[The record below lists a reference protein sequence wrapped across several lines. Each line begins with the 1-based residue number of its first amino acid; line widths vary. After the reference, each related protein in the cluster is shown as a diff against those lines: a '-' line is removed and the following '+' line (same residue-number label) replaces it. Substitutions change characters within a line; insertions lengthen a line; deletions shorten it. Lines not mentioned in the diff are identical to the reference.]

1 MRTEVRRPAFDPD
14 ILALPFYDRTHRALA
29 ESVDRWCAEQGALW
43 ARARTDASDSSGA
56 SIIRELGA
64 AGWLAG
70 LDPAAGAGAPGLD
83 WRGLCLMREILAY
96 SEDLADYAFSVQAL
110 AATPIRRHGSAEQQ
124 ARWLPPMSRGE
135 AIGAFALSEDQAG
148 SDVAAIELR
157 AENHSSGYLLNG
169 HKAWIANGT
178 LADVFC
184 VIARTGGLGAFGL
197 TAFLVPAGTPGLRT
211 QPIDMV
217 APRSLARV
225 EFEDCYV
232 PADAVLGGL
241 GGGFI
246 LTMDLLERFR
256 MTVGAAAVG
265 FARRAADAALDHAR
279 GRKAYGATL
288 FDLPTVRASL
298 ADAEVALNAAA
309 LLVARAAWDADHS
322 APHFARQAGIAKLY
336 ATENAQVIVDAAVQ
350 IRGASGLVTD
360 SLTERLYRQIRSLR
374 LYEGASEVLRATI
387 AETLGHR
394 TASAGP
400 VPAES
405 GAAHAGP

>member
-14 ILALPFYDRTHRALA
+14 ILALPFYDRTHRAVA
-29 ESVDRWCAEQGALW
+29 ESMDEWCAAKTELW
-43 ARARTDASDSSGA
+43 ARARSVAPDVAGT

-64 AGWLAG
+64 AGWLAA
-70 LDPAAGAGAPGLD
+70 LDPAAGASAPGSD
-83 WRGLCLMREILAY
+83 WRGLCLMRELLAY

-110 AATPIRRHGSAEQQ
+110 AATPIRRHGSTDQQ
-124 ARWLPPMSRGE
+124 VRWLPPMARGE
-135 AIGAFALSEDQAG
+135 VIGAFALSEAQAG
-148 SDVAAIELR
+148 SDIAAIELR
-157 AENHSSGYLLNG
+157 AETHSGGYLLNG
-169 HKAWIANGT
+169 HKTWIANGT

-184 VIARTGGLGAFGL
+184 VIARTGGPGAFGL
-197 TAFLVPAGTPGLRT
+197 TAFLVPAGTPGLRV

-217 APRSLARV
+217 APRSFARV
-225 EFEDCYV
+225 EFENCRV
-232 PADAVLGGL
+232 PEAAVLGRL

-246 LTMDLLERFR
+246 ISMDLLERFR
-256 MTVGAAAVG
+256 VTVGAAAIG

-279 GRKAYGATL
+279 DRKAYGGTL

-309 LLVARAAWDADHS
+309 LLVARAAWDVDRS
-322 APHFARQAGIAKLY
+322 APHFARQACIAKLY
-336 ATENAQVIVDAAVQ
+336 ATENAQRTIDAAVQ
-350 IRGASGLVTD
+350 ICGASALVKD

-387 AETLGHR
+387 AETIGHR

-400 VPAES
+400 VSMER
-405 GAAHAGP
+405 GAAHVRP